1 MRIKARAIPGLFFFF
16 LLTFLAAGCG
26 LNSASPEVKTK
37 QNQTEKLVVGVA
49 HADFKDPWLGFLLS
63 GVKEYEAE
71 HKEMKAIYSDAGND
85 SNKQIEQAEALIEQ
99 DVDSMMVIPVDM
111 VAAELILEKAKRA
124 DIPVVLV
131 NRESL
136 ETKSAYVGSDAL
148 AFGKMQMEEVAKRLG
163 GKGNVA
169 IMNGQIGH
177 PAQKQR
183 TEGNKQVIERYKNMY
198 VILEGTA
205 GWNREQGKALMQSW
219 LQSGQKIDAVVANN
233 DEMAIGAIQAA
244 EEAGKLGD
252 IVFAGID
259 GTPDALA
266 YVKAGKLAAT
276 VFQDAKGQGQGGI
289 EAAVKLAKGE
299 QVKETTYVEEELVVK
314 ENAGMYIEKWK

>member
-1 MRIKARAIPGLFFFF
+1 MRKKARIRLGLSFF
-16 LLTFLAAGCG
+16 LLLTFFTAGCTSD
-26 LNSASPEVKTK
+26 LTAPEIKSGEN
-37 QNQTEKLVVGVA
+37 QNEKLVVGVA
-49 HADFKDPWLGFLLS
+49 HADFSDPWLGFLLN
-63 GVKEYEAE
+63 GVKEYEAAS
-71 HKEMKAIYSDAGND
+71 KEIKAVYVDAAND
-85 SNKQIEQAEALIEQ
+85 SNKQIEQAEAFIKQ
-99 DVDSMMVIPVDM
+99 GVDSMMVIPVDM

-136 ETKSAYVGSDAL
+136 ETKSVYVGSDAL
-148 AFGKMQMEEVAKRLG
+148 SFGTMQMEEVAKLLN

-183 TEGNKQVIERYKNMY
+183 TEGNKQVIERYKDMH
-198 VILEGTA
+198 VVLEGTA
-205 GWNREQGKALMQSW
+205 GWNREQGKKLMQNW
-219 LQSGQKIDAVVANN
+219 LESGQKMDAVVANN

-266 YVKAGKLAAT
+266 YVKAGKLSAT
-276 VFQDAKGQGQGGI
+276 VFQDAKGQGQSGI
-289 EAAVKLAKGE
+289 QAAIKLAKGE
-299 QVKETTYVEEELVVK
+299 RVQETTYVPEELVIKKNVDVYL
-314 ENAGMYIEKWK
+314 NKWK